1 MTVFYKKQGRRYI
14 PVSEYDQ
21 ELNDAIR
28 EGTHLIISTPGKLT
42 RRYNVDPSFAPM
54 IAAGIIAEDA
64 ISDVIMKALSFTPE
78 RPPVTPEQKAAWEQM
93 VEAWGDE
100 LCRLQSGSILEAI
113 RAGIDEMVRHSAELL
128 ENPALKQSYDNF
140 ILLSKL
146 TRGV

>member
-1 MTVFYKKQGRRYI
+1 MSVMLFELKEEHVKLLKHLRWSVDDNKVIVNKANEGDEIAPPFGFDTIYEAIDLILNGKSADIDPFTHEDLIEY
-14 PVSEYDQ
+14 SE
-21 ELNDAIR
+21 
-28 EGTHLIISTPGKLT
+28 
-42 RRYNVDPSFAPM
+42 
-54 IAAGIIAEDA
+54 
-64 ISDVIMKALSFTPE
+64 
-78 RPPVTPEQKAAWEQM
+78 EQKAAWEQM

>member
-1 MTVFYKKQGRRYI
+1 MTGVQTCALPIY
-14 PVSEYDQ
+14 
-21 ELNDAIR
+21 
-28 EGTHLIISTPGKLT
+28 
-42 RRYNVDPSFAPM
+42 
-54 IAAGIIAEDA
+54 
-64 ISDVIMKALSFTPE
+64 VIMKVLSFTPE